1 MENELSNNECHFNK
15 VAQEKEDC
23 FLNSISDASGR
34 TPNNPR
40 AISVC
45 FLILNMS
52 LTLSKARSPAGND
65 RSSEGPQVK

>member
-34 TPNNPR
+34 TPNNLR

-52 LTLSKARSPAGND
+52 LPKASSPAGND
-65 RSSEGPQVK
+65 RSSEGPQLK